1 MLLLP
6 YPYLQVEPSSS
17 PLMSGF
23 IDFGSELD
31 SKAPYTQELDAFEPI
46 VDDMTSQVG
55 IFYFYFLPA

>member
-1 MLLLP
+1 
-6 YPYLQVEPSSS
+6 
-17 PLMSGF
+17 MSGF

-31 SKAPYTQELDAFEPI
+31 SKAPHTQELDAFEPI